1 MGHNQAGEH
10 ANRVETVDLLGGYDE
25 LGAIRSFVKITLDNE
40 DLVAGPIGV
49 AGFSRCEKGPKNGIW
64 F

>member
-1 MGHNQAGEH
+1 MGHGRAGEH

-25 LGAIRSFVKITLDNE
+25 LGAIRGFVKITLDDE
-40 DLVAGPIGV
+40 DLVAGPIGG
-49 AGFSRCEKGPKNGIW
+49 AGCEEGPKNGIW